1 MVKRSKRKR
10 KEETP
15 KESAWEK
22 KVKEQIEKVKYYY
35 IEDNAA
41 ALEPRCDSVVHLDVP
56 QVKEATTDNKGLRI
70 DDVEKELGANGHGL
84 DQCDVT

>member
-1 MVKRSKRKR
+1 MMS
-10 KEETP
+10 TFHY
-15 KESAWEK
+15 SGF
-22 KVKEQIEKVKYYY
+22 QVKYYY

-70 DDVEKELGANGHGL
+70 VSFH
-84 DQCDVT
+84 

>member
-1 MVKRSKRKR
+1 MPSGLLMMS
-10 KEETP
+10 TFHY
-15 KESAWEK
+15 SGF
-22 KVKEQIEKVKYYY
+22 QVKYYY

-70 DDVEKELGANGHGL
+70 VSFH
-84 DQCDVT
+84 